1 MKLNMLERL
10 KVLQM
15 LPETGTF
22 ITLNIIQKLKDSLA
36 PTEKELKD
44 FEVVE
49 KDGNISWNKKG
60 TEEVDIEIGEKATD
74 VVVEALKKLDSE
86 EKLTPQ
92 HISIYEKFVKNKD

>member
-10 KVLQM
+10 KILQM

-22 ITLNIIQKLKDSLA
+22 ITLNIIQKFKESLA

-44 FEVVE
+44 FEMVE
-49 KDGNISWNKKG
+49 KDGNITWNKKG
-60 TEEVDIEIGEKATD
+60 TEEIEIVIGEKATD
-74 VVVEALKKLDSE
+74 VVVEALEKLDKE